1 MALIRRRG
9 KRWQAVIRRKGW
21 PKQSRA
27 FAVRA
32 DAEAW
37 SREIESEMDRG
48 VFVRRD
54 LAESITLKELI
65 ERYAAEVVPTHK
77 GKESEAL
84 RCDALAKTDLASR
97 IVATLRRRDFSDY
110 GRARLKV
117 RKPATVR
124 REIQLFHAAIE
135 WARDEEDIYLPDNP
149 ARRVKLPPL
158 NNERQRRLLPGEE
171 ELLLAAATAP
181 DERTRAADGT
191 FQESGTLTWWLL
203 PLIVLAIE
211 TAMRRGELLALT
223 WRDIDLERR
232 VAQLHTSKNGKPR
245 KVPLSTRAIETL
257 RAMPRT
263 LHGPLIPATPNAVKL
278 AWPRLLARARKSY
291 LAECD
296 RRGKP
301 DEGLLSGL
309 RLHDLRHEGTS
320 RLAERVPNVVE
331 LSAITGHLDLNMLRR
346 YYHPS
351 AERLAEKLA

>member
-1 MALIRRRG
+1 MALTRRRG

-27 FAVRA
+27 FATRA

-37 SREIESEMDRG
+37 AREIETEMDRG

-54 LAESITLKELI
+54 LAESTTLKELV

-77 GKESEAL
+77 GKEPEAL
-84 RCDALAKTDLASR
+84 RCAVLAKTDLASR

-110 GRARLKV
+110 ARARLKI

-124 REIQLFHAAIE
+124 REVQLFHAAIE

-149 ARRVKLPPL
+149 ARRVKLPAP

-171 ELLLAAATAP
+171 ELLLAACKPA
-181 DERTRAADGT
+181 ERKRRPDGT
-191 FQESGTLTWWLL
+191 FDEAGTTTWWLR

-245 KVPLSTRAIETL
+245 KVPLSTRAIATL
-257 RAMPRT
+257 HAMPRT
-263 LHGPLIPATPNAVKL
+263 LHGPVIPATPNAVKL
-278 AWPRLLARARKSY
+278 AWPRLLARARKHYS
-291 LAECD
+291 AECARLGNAD
-296 RRGKP
+296 Q
-301 DEGLLSGL
+301 GLFAGL

>member
-9 KRWQAVIRRKGW
+9 KRWQAVIRRNGW

-27 FAVRA
+27 FATRA

-37 SREIESEMDRG
+37 ARELESEMDRG

-54 LAESITLKELI
+54 LAESTTLRELL
-65 ERYAAEVVPTHK
+65 ERYAAEVVPGHK
-77 GKESEAL
+77 GREPEAL
-84 RCDALAKTDLASR
+84 RCAVLAKTELAAR
-97 IVATLRRRDFSDY
+97 FVATLRRRDFSGY
-110 GRARLKV
+110 ARTRLKV

-149 ARRVKLPPL
+149 ARHVKLPPL

-171 ELLLAAATAP
+171 ELLLAACSHV
-181 DERTRAADGT
+181 ERARGANGT
-191 FQESGTLTWWLL
+191 FKDAGTLVWWLR

-223 WRDIDLERR
+223 WRDIDLDRR
-232 VAQLHTSKNGKPR
+232 IAQLHTSKNGKPR

-263 LHGPLIPATPNAVKL
+263 LHGPVIPTTPNAVKL
-278 AWPRLLARARKSY
+278 AWPRLLVRARKRY
-291 LAECD
+291 LAE
-296 RRGKP
+296 RARTGQG
-301 DEGLLSGL
+301 DEGLLAGL

-346 YYHPS
+346 YYHPN
-351 AERLAEKLA
+351 AERLAEKLG

>member
-9 KRWQAVIRRKGW
+9 KRWQSVVRRKGW

-27 FAVRA
+27 FGTRA

-37 SREIESEMDRG
+37 AREIESDMDRG

-54 LAESITLKELI
+54 LAESTTLKELL
-65 ERYAAEVVPTHK
+65 ERYAAEVVPGHK
-77 GKESEAL
+77 GRESEAL
-84 RCDALAKTDLASR
+84 RCSALAQTPLAAR
-97 IVATLRRRDFSDY
+97 IVATLRRRDFSEY
-110 GRARLKV
+110 ARARLKV

-124 REIQLFHAAIE
+124 REVQLFHAAIE

-171 ELLLAAATAP
+171 ELLLAACSQV
-181 DERTRAADGT
+181 ERARDTNGKFEEA
-191 FQESGTLTWWLL
+191 GTLVWWLR

-223 WRDIDLERR
+223 WRDIDLDRR
-232 VAQLHTSKNGKPR
+232 IAQLHTSKNGKPR

-263 LHGPLIPATPNAVKL
+263 LDGPVIPATPNAVKL
-278 AWPRLLARARKSY
+278 AWPRLLARSRKRY
-291 LAECD
+291 LAECARTGQVD
-296 RRGKP
+296 
-301 DEGLLSGL
+301 DGLLAEL

-346 YYHPS
+346 YYHPN
-351 AERLAEKLA
+351 AERLAQKLA